1 MARRARRALAASAVA
16 AAALAALA
24 LPGAAGAQSFA
35 LPSATV
41 AVRVLPDGGLAV
53 DESITVAF
61 SGRFTFGYR
70 DIPLRPGESIGDV
83 SVSEPGRAY
92 APGGS
97 TAREPNLAPG
107 TFGVERSSRRASVVW
122 HFSASDETRTF
133 LLHYRLS
140 GVAVAYDDVVDVN
153 LRCGATSGRSRSVG

>member
-1 MARRARRALAASAVA
+1 MGRRARRALAAAAAV
-16 AAALAALA
+16 AALAALA
-24 LPGAAGAQSFA
+24 LPAAARAQSFA

-41 AVRVLPDGGLAV
+41 AVRVLPDGRLAV

-61 SGRFTFGYR
+61 AGRFTFGYR
-70 DIPLRPGESIGDV
+70 DVPLRAGESIDDV

-107 TFGVERSSRRASVVW
+107 TFGVERGPRRASVVW
-122 HFSASDETRTF
+122 HFVARDETRTF
-133 LLHYRLS
+133 LLHYRL
-140 GVAVAYDDVVDVN
+140 
-153 LRCGATSGRSRSVG
+153 